1 MLRHT
6 LQKKNY
12 NQKKKKAGIWGNYE
26 RRYLISETLKDWGL
40 RDDITS
46 EGKQFQ
52 SLIYLLKKEYLK

>member
-6 LQKKNY
+6 LQKKKQNY
-12 NQKKKKAGIWGNYE
+12 NKKKTGIWGNYE
-26 RRYLISETLKDWGL
+26 RRHLISETLKDWRLG
-40 RDDITS
+40 DDITS